1 MFEDKLLFLDPNI
14 VVVGVLQF
22 DNNLIEISKQLT
34 SLRKEQFLPN
44 ERIVIVQEN
53 PDQYPY
59 IDGDGER
66 LIELQKLVNKVDI
79 GNCFILILTA
89 NTNIASE
96 IASIHQ
102 DHSFDKTMFDYCIFP
117 GEYNI
122 SIPTYSNTAC
132 TKLWNHLYIGTD
144 NNITPCCIADHRYPL
159 GNIENQSIKSILD
172 SKESTQLRQ
181 WMIDGYRVKS
191 CKVCYNNEDNN
202 IKSGR
207 QSFKPKSVDREKIRF
222 LDVRLNNICNFK
234 CRMCSEYFSSS
245 IQQETI
251 DIFGKDAVL
260 GYEKIDLSSTNRKTR
275 LNNLEKLL
283 PYVTKDLEHIYFA
296 GGEPLITEEHYSI
309 LKQLI
314 DVKNFNINITYN
326 TNLSKLVYKKQ
337 NVLDYWKQFTDVSVG
352 ASIDAS
358 ELTAE
363 YVRHGTVWKDVLD
376 NINQIKSQTPH
387 VNLSILS
394 TVSWLTLENI
404 MELQALWIEQ
414 GLFTRDQ
421 LTITTLVTPTFLCIT
436 SLPEFHKQRLSK
448 KIENHIN
455 CLGQCQLS
463 QHWAEAK
470 NFMNNTNSEYTLS
483 EFTKTTRTLD
493 THRKESF
500 VEIFPQ
506 FRDIYLVANN
516 QQV

>member
-1 MFEDKLLFLDPNI
+1 MINKLHFLNNDI
-14 VVVGVLQF
+14 CVVGEIQF
-22 DNNLIEISKQLT
+22 DSDLNEISKQLT

-53 PDQYPY
+53 VDYYPY
-59 IDGDGER
+59 IDGDGKR
-66 LIELQKLVNKVDI
+66 LIELQQLINRVDI

-89 NTNIASE
+89 NTNIHNE
-96 IASIHQ
+96 IKNVNREY
-102 DHSFDKTMFDYCIFP
+102 SFDKTLFDWCIFP

-132 TKLWNHLYIGTD
+132 RKLWNHLYIGTD
-144 NNITPCCIADHRYPL
+144 NNITPCCVANHRYPM
-159 GNIENQSIKSILD
+159 GNINDQSVEEILD
-172 SKESTQLRQ
+172 SKKSKQLRQ
-181 WMIDGYRVKS
+181 WMIDGYRIKS
-191 CKVCYNNEDNN
+191 CEVCYNKEDNN
-202 IKSGR
+202 LKSVR
-207 QSFKPKSVDREKIRF
+207 HSFKPKSADREKITF

-251 DIFGKDAVL
+251 ELFGKDAVL
-260 GYEKIDLSSTNRKTR
+260 GYEKISLESDKRKTR
-275 LNNLEKLL
+275 QSNLQKLL
-283 PYVTKDLEHIYFA
+283 PYVTKNLKKIYFA
-296 GGEPLITEEHYSI
+296 GGEPLITEEHYGI
-309 LKQLI
+309 LDQLI
-314 DVKNFNINITYN
+314 AVKNFDIKIKYN

-337 NVLDYWKQFTDVSVG
+337 NILDYWKHFTDVSVG

-358 ELTAE
+358 DLTAE

-387 VNLSILS
+387 VNLKITS
-394 TVSWLTLENI
+394 TVSWLTLENL
-404 MELQALWIEQ
+404 MELQTLWIEQ

-421 LTITTLVTPTFLCIT
+421 FMFNTLVSPEFLCTT
-436 SLPEFHKQRLSK
+436 SLPEFHKQRLSE
-448 KIENHIN
+448 KIKNHIN
-455 CLGQCQLS
+455 RLGQCQLS
-463 QHWAEAK
+463 QDWAEAK

>member
-1 MFEDKLLFLDPNI
+1 LIDKLHFLNNDI
-14 VVVGVLQF
+14 CVVGEIQF
-22 DNNLIEISKQLT
+22 DSDLNEISKQLT

-53 PDQYPY
+53 VDYYPY
-59 IDGDGER
+59 IDGDGKR
-66 LIELQKLVNKVDI
+66 LIELQKLINKVDI

-89 NTNIASE
+89 NTNIHNE
-96 IASIHQ
+96 IKNVNQ
-102 DHSFDKTMFDYCIFP
+102 DYSFDKTLFDWCIFP

-122 SIPTYSNTAC
+122 SIPTYSNTSC
-132 TKLWNHLYIGTD
+132 RKLWNHLYVGTD
-144 NNITPCCIADHRYPL
+144 NNITPCCVANHRYPM
-159 GNIENQSIKSILD
+159 GNINDQSVEEILD

-181 WMIDGYRVKS
+181 WMIDGYRIKA
-191 CKVCYNNEDNN
+191 CDTCYNNEDND
-202 IKSGR
+202 KFSLR
-207 QSFKPKSVDREKIRF
+207 DVFEPKTTAREIVEK
-222 LDVRLNNICNFK
+222 LDLRLNNICNFK

-251 DIFGKDAVL
+251 ELFGKDAVL
-260 GYEKIDLSSTNRKTR
+260 GYEKISLESDNRKTR
-275 LNNLEKLL
+275 QSNLQKLL
-283 PYVTKDLEHIYFA
+283 PYITTNLKKIYFG
-296 GGEPLITEEHYSI
+296 GGEPLITEEHYII
-309 LKQLI
+309 LNRLI
-314 DVKNFNINITYN
+314 EIKHFDIKIAYN
-326 TNLSKLVYKKQ
+326 TNLSRLTYKR
-337 NVLDYWKQFTDVSVG
+337 NNILDYWKHFSDVTVD

-358 ELTAE
+358 GPTAE
-363 YVRHGTVWKDVLD
+363 YVRHGTVWKNTLD

-387 VNLSILS
+387 VNLRILS
-394 TVSWLTLENI
+394 TVSWLTLENL

-421 LTITTLVTPTFLCIT
+421 LTINTLVAPEFLCIT
-436 SLPEFHKQRLSK
+436 SLPEFHKQRLSE
-448 KIENHIN
+448 KIKNHIN
-455 CLGQCQLS
+455 RLGQCQLS

>member
-1 MFEDKLLFLDPNI
+1 LFEDKLLFLDPNI

-314 DVKNFNINITYN
+314 DVKNFNININYN

-337 NVLDYWKQFTDVSVG
+337 NVLDYWKHFTDVSVG

-358 ELTAE
+358 GLTAE
-363 YVRHGTVWKDVLD
+363 YVRHGTVWKDILD
-376 NINQIKSQTPH
+376 NINQIKNQTPH
-387 VNLSILS
+387 VNLTIAS
-394 TVSWLTLENI
+394 TVSWLTLENL

-421 LTITTLVTPTFLCIT
+421 LRINTLVTPTFLCIT
-436 SLPEFHKQRLSK
+436 SLPEFHKQRLSE

-455 CLGQCQLS
+455 RLGQCQLS

-500 VEIFPQ
+500 VEVFPQ
-506 FRDIYLVANN
+506 FTDLFPVDNN
-516 QQV
+516 Q

>member
-22 DNNLIEISKQLT
+22 DNNLNEISKQLT

-387 VNLSILS
+387 VNLKITS
-394 TVSWLTLENI
+394 TVSWLTLENL
-404 MELQALWIEQ
+404 MELQTLWIEQ

-421 LTITTLVTPTFLCIT
+421 LIINTLVTPTFLCIT

-500 VEIFPQ
+500 IEVFPQ
-506 FRDIYLVANN
+506 FTDLFPVDNN
-516 QQV
+516 Q

>member
-1 MFEDKLLFLDPNI
+1 MKQFLNSDI
-14 VVVGVLQF
+14 TVLGTIQF
-22 DNNLIEISKQLT
+22 NDSLDEIHNQLK
-34 SLRKEQFLPN
+34 SLRKDSFEPN
-44 ERIVIVQEN
+44 DRIVILQEDE
-53 PDQYPY
+53 DQYPY
-59 IDGDGER
+59 IDSPGKQ
-66 LIELQKLVNKVDI
+66 LIEIQKIVNLVDI
-79 GNCFILILTA
+79 SNCFILILTK
-89 NTNIASE
+89 NTDIHNE
-96 IASIHQ
+96 IKTVNQ
-102 DHSFDKTMFDYCIFP
+102 DYSFDKTLFDWCLFP

-132 TKLWNHLYIGTD
+132 RLLWNHLYIGTD
-144 NNITPCCIADHRYPL
+144 NNITPCCVADHRYPL
-159 GNIENQSIKSILD
+159 GNIENQSINSILD

-181 WMIDGYRVKS
+181 WMIDGYRIKS
-191 CKVCYNNEDNN
+191 CKVCYNKEDNN
-202 IKSGR
+202 LKSVR
-207 QSFKPKSVDREKIRF
+207 QSFKPKSADREKITF

-251 DIFGKDAVL
+251 DIFGKDAIL

-296 GGEPLITEEHYSI
+296 GGEPLITEEHYGI
-309 LKQLI
+309 LDQLI
-314 DVKNFNINITYN
+314 DVKNFNININYN

-337 NVLDYWKQFTDVSVG
+337 NVLDYWKHFTDVSVG

-358 ELTAE
+358 GLTAE
-363 YVRHGTVWKDVLD
+363 YVRHGTVWKDILD
-376 NINQIKSQTPH
+376 NINQIKNQTPH
-387 VNLSILS
+387 VNLTIAS
-394 TVSWLTLENI
+394 TVSWLTLENL

-421 LTITTLVTPTFLCIT
+421 LRINTLVTPTFLCIT
-436 SLPEFHKQRLSK
+436 SLPEFHKQRLSE

-455 CLGQCQLS
+455 RLGQCQLS

-500 VEIFPQ
+500 VEVFPQ
-506 FRDIYLVANN
+506 FTDLFPVDNN
-516 QQV
+516 Q